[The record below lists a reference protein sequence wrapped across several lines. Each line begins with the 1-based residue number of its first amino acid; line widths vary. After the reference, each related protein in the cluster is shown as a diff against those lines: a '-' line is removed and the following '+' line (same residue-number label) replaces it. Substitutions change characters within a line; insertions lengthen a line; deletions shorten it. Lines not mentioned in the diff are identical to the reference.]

1 MSAMLATHTWDRLDY
16 AAGLA
21 KFAPPALPRHWIRRD
36 RLHRQLSVALQQ
48 RLTVVTAPPGAGK
61 TAVLSDWAKACS
73 THDVAWLTVDD
84 EDNLADV
91 FWRDVAA
98 ALGIDRGGPRD
109 DDNPSVAN
117 TRWVDWV
124 LHQMNTKRSCLLVLD
139 DFHLISDL
147 DIIDSVALLSRRLP
161 DHVRLVLAG
170 NAIPALP
177 IRWLLLSGQAAAVTE
192 ADLRFTVEESAAL
205 VAMAAGKFLPVDQL
219 TTLADRSQG
228 WAAGVYLA
236 ATALVDEPD
245 PSECMRRFS
254 GAFGPIAEYLEHEL
268 LLSEPYDVVQF
279 LLQTSILDR
288 LTPDVCRAVT
298 GRDDAADLLEAL
310 AGRNLFVV
318 PVETEPR
325 TYRYHRLLAELLS
338 SRLQLEDPSLAREA
352 HFNAGSWFEQSG
364 DARAAAHHFAQAQA
378 YDRAFVL
385 AFSDLLHPIDGDG
398 FPAGDATLVP
408 IGGPGA
414 DLDEDPGRTY
424 IYAAALLCS
433 QRIAEA
439 AQLLRRLDAITAD
452 ESDRRLWR
460 GRVEFLWA
468 VHAERLADAASVLD
482 HCRTMS
488 ELMGPPAEPAGRESH
503 PGPAGTD
510 RQPAEPFEWWSD
522 TIDAA
527 IADHVPILAA
537 RAHVWLDQPDQAQ
550 AILVNRFGS
559 EEAAEVSQPATLA
572 LMACRQGRLR
582 SGYEFAT
589 SALQR
594 AEVSG
599 RSEDLVTLDARL
611 ALADVLFEQNDL
623 EGAQAHLE
631 SARRLCRT
639 VGGTHWEWAVE
650 VDLVRLLIAKQRPGD
665 ALNRLGHLRH
675 LEGRQPPPHHL
686 LQKLNYVEI
695 LCRIALGDL
704 EGTLLVARS
713 MAPPDIARETLARID
728 LFSGRPD
735 RALSR
740 LAAGPLPKLGAEIRR
755 LILLACAEMQ
765 RGRTQLAEDAI
776 GRALDTGRPDGY
788 VRPFL
793 EEAPQIISL
802 LRGTLSTRPD
812 LYVTHL
818 VCQAE
823 QVVPL
828 TSAEPSGQVLEP
840 LTDRE
845 RELLSYLPS
854 HLHLRE
860 IASSMYVSLNTVK
873 THLKNIYR
881 KLGVASRSEAVAMA
895 RAHGLL

>member
-1 MSAMLATHTWDRLDY
+1 MSAMLATHTWDRLDQ
-16 AAGLA
+16 AAGPARL
-21 KFAPPALPRHWIRRD
+21 APPALPRHWIRRD

-48 RLTVVTAPPGAGK
+48 RLTVITAPPGAGK
-61 TAVLSDWAKACS
+61 TAVLSDWAKES
-73 THDVAWLTVDD
+73 QLDVAWLTVEA
-84 EDNLADV
+84 EDNFADG
-91 FWRDVAA
+91 FWGRVAA
-98 ALGIDRGGPRD
+98 ALGIEGSEPQHD
-109 DDNPSVAN
+109 DDPSVAN
-117 TRWVDWV
+117 NRRVHWVV
-124 LHQMNTKRSCLLVLD
+124 HRMNTKRPCVLVLD
-139 DFHLISDL
+139 DFHVITDPDL
-147 DIIDSVALLSRRLP
+147 IDSVALLARRLP
-161 DHVRLVLAG
+161 DHVRLVISG
-170 NAIPALP
+170 NSIPALP
-177 IRWLLLSGQAAAVTE
+177 IRWLLLSGRAAAITE

-205 VAMAAGKFLPVDQL
+205 VAMVAGKFLPIDQL
-219 TTLADRSQG
+219 AALADRSQG

-236 ATALVDEPD
+236 ALALVDEPD
-245 PSECMRRFS
+245 SSECMRRFS
-254 GAFGPIAEYLEHEL
+254 GAFGPVAEYLEHEVL
-268 LLSEPYDVVQF
+268 LPEPPDVVEF
-279 LLQTSILDR
+279 LLQTSTLDR
-288 LTPDVCRAVT
+288 LSPDVCRAVT
-298 GRDDAADLLEAL
+298 GRDDAAELLEAMS
-310 AGRNLFVV
+310 GRNLFVV
-318 PVETEPR
+318 PVEPEQR

-352 HFNAGSWFEQSG
+352 HFRAGSWFEQSG

-385 AFSDLLHPIDGDG
+385 AFSDLLHPIDGSDLS
-398 FPAGDATLVP
+398 ADDATLLP
-408 IGGPGA
+408 SGGPDA
-414 DLDEDPGRTY
+414 DLAREPGRTY

-439 AQLLRRLDAITAD
+439 AQLLRRLDGLTAND
-452 ESDRRLWR
+452 ADRRLWR
-460 GRVEFLWA
+460 GRIEFLWA
-468 VHAERLADAASVLD
+468 VHAERLVDATSVLD

-488 ELMGPPAEPAGRESH
+488 ELMGPPRASTGGGPEPGELLES
-503 PGPAGTD
+503 
-510 RQPAEPFEWWSD
+510 WSE

-550 AILVNRFGS
+550 AILVKRFGRQDVA
-559 EEAAEVSQPATLA
+559 EARQPTTLA
-572 LMACRQGRLR
+572 LIACRQGRLR
-582 SGYEFAT
+582 SAYQFAI

-594 AEVSG
+594 AEVNG

-611 ALADVLFEQNDL
+611 ALAEVLFEQNDL
-623 EGAQAHLE
+623 EGAEAHLE

-639 VGGTHWEWAVE
+639 AGGTHWEWAVE

-776 GRALDTGRPDGY
+776 RRALDTGRPDGY

-802 LRGTLSTRPD
+802 LRGTMSTRPD

-818 VCQAE
+818 VCQTE
-823 QVVPL
+823 QLVPL
-828 TSAEPSGQVLEP
+828 TSAEAPGQVLEP

-845 RELLSYLPS
+845 RELLGYLPS

-860 IASSMYVSLNTVK
+860 IASNMYVSLNTVK

-881 KLGVASRSEAVAMA
+881 KLGVASRSEAVAVA